1 MRLALFIACLALAV
15 FVPPTS
21 VAATPLTKTPAATST
36 RWAQMQQAAEADW
49 NATLKTL
56 GLTVPALPPPD
67 TDPHRPA
74 GTTRVQGNPYNWT
87 DGNPGHTIVRSG
99 WGHWN
104 NYDESSAWIGP
115 LPEVLT
121 TDDGRTVTTP
131 ALWWKVR
138 RPELLRLFATD
149 VYGKIPDHTPAVTW
163 HSSAP
168 QSAADG
174 SVTTRW
180 TGLIDNRAYPSA
192 HPRIELS
199 VTLPAGAKG
208 RVPVVVVLDGGFRF
222 PGWRPPPGPTPR
234 DQVLAR
240 DWAYAVFTTAPLQ
253 EDSGAGLRTG
263 IIGLVN
269 RGAPR
274 KPDDWG
280 VLAAWSWGLSRAADL
295 LQRLP
300 SIDSRCLALEGH
312 SRWGKAALLAAALD
326 TRWTATYSSC
336 SGECGAKLHR
346 HDIGESVDNVCGPSE
361 YHWMAANF
369 LRYAG
374 HWNRIPVD
382 QHELIALVAPR
393 ALLITG
399 GTEDLW
405 SDPVG
410 EFQACVA
417 AAPVYR
423 LLGARGPGTAV
434 MPSPD
439 VALDRGDLA
448 FRLHRGGHTDLPD
461 WPVFLDFAARH
472 FQRLRTGTP

>member
-1 MRLALFIACLALAV
+1 MRPVPLVICSLLAV
-15 FVPPTS
+15 ACAPTS
-21 VAATPLTKTPAATST
+21 ATAARPAQGQTDLAA
-36 RWAQMQQAAEADW
+36 RWAHLQHEAQADW
-49 NATLKTL
+49 TATMRRL
-56 GLTVPALPPPD
+56 GLEVPALPAPEI
-67 TDPHRPA
+67 DPKRPK
-74 GTTRVQGNPYNWT
+74 GTTRVPGNPYNWT
-87 DGNPGHTIVRSG
+87 DGNPDHTIVRSG

-104 NYDESSAWIGP
+104 NYDESRADIGP
-115 LPEVLT
+115 LPDVLRT
-121 TDDGRTVTTP
+121 EDGRSVTTP
-131 ALWWKVR
+131 ELWWKVR
-138 RPELLRLFATD
+138 RPELLSLFASD
-149 VYGKIPDHTPAVTW
+149 IYGTIPAATPPVSW
-163 HSSAP
+163 RPSAP
-168 QSAADG
+168 ARGADG

-180 TGLIDNRAYPSA
+180 TGLIDNRAYPAA

-199 VTLPAGAKG
+199 VTLPAGVRG
-208 RVPVVVVLDGGFRF
+208 RVPVVVVIDGGVRF
-222 PGWRPPPGPTPR
+222 PGWKPPPGPTPR
-234 DQVLAR
+234 EQVLAR
-240 DWAYAVFTTAPLQ
+240 GWAYAVFTTAPLQ

-295 LQRLP
+295 LRRMP
-300 SIDSRCLALEGH
+300 SIDGRCLALEGH

-326 TRWTATYSSC
+326 TRWAATYSSC

-346 HDIGESVDNVCGPSE
+346 HDMGESVDNVCGPSE

-399 GTEDLW
+399 GTADLW
-405 SDPVG
+405 SDPEG
-410 EFQACVA
+410 EFKACVA

-423 LLGARGPGTAV
+423 LLGGRGPGSEV
-434 MPSPD
+434 MPKPD
-439 VALDRGDLA
+439 VALDGGDLA

-461 WPVFLDFAARH
+461 WPVFLEFAARH
-472 FQRLRTGTP
+472 FQRLRAASH